1 MTSDVHRARRR
12 HLVEKLAADGIA
24 DPAALRALGAVPR
37 HLFVPAD
44 LAEDAY
50 LDCPLPIG
58 EGQTISQPYVVAF
71 MTAAL
76 RVGPGSRVLEV
87 GTGSGYQAAV
97 LVELGCEVWS
107 VEVRP
112 DRAEAARRN
121 LEDAGYGGR
130 VHLRLDD
137 GAEGWPEAAPFDA
150 IVVTA
155 GAPDVPPALVAQL
168 ADGGRLVMPVGDR
181 EEQALVRITR
191 AGDATSAEALLP
203 VVFVPLVEGPKRR
216 RPAGAP
222 PVVGDGGS
230 GQS

>member
-1 MTSDVHRARRR
+1 MTSDVHRTRRR
-12 HLVEKLAADGIA
+12 QLVEKLVSDGIG
-24 DPAALRALGAVPR
+24 DPAVLRAVGVVPR
-37 HLFVPAD
+37 HLFVPPELAD
-44 LAEDAY
+44 DAY

-112 DRAEAARRN
+112 DRAAAARVALR
-121 LEDAGYGGR
+121 EAGYDGR
-130 VHLRLDD
+130 VALRVGD
-137 GAEGWPEAAPFDA
+137 GGEGWPDAAPFDA

-155 GAPDVPPALVAQL
+155 GSPEVPPALLSQL
-168 ADGGRLVMPVGDR
+168 VEGGRLVMPVGGR
-181 EEQALVRITR
+181 EEQVLVRLTR
-191 AGDATSAEALLP
+191 EGDGARTEALLP
-203 VVFVPLVEGPKRR
+203 VVFVPLVR
-216 RPAGAP
+216 
-222 PVVGDGGS
+222 
-230 GQS
+230 